1 MSEDPPRSMAVER
14 ASGKAGKG
22 QLRNRGA
29 EVTFHG
35 VVEGVQAM
43 ELIGR
48 CGSMLFWL
56 EFLCSGSIWVNSWE
70 KSKDIKQRYTGFGSH
85 SPSAL
90 CCWQL
95 KEYPGKGLL
104 YPALLIC
111 PF

>member
-1 MSEDPPRSMAVER
+1 MALER

-48 CGSMLFWL
+48 CGRVLFWL
-56 EFLCSGSIWVNSWE
+56 EFLFSESI
-70 KSKDIKQRYTGFGSH
+70 
-85 SPSAL
+85 
-90 CCWQL
+90 
-95 KEYPGKGLL
+95 
-104 YPALLIC
+104 
-111 PF
+111 